1 MKVYRAQK
9 NITVQVQP
17 GTKHPETTAFL
28 DAEKN
33 PILFS
38 VKFEDYAAKV
48 IEPVGKY
55 MIAENLAYPSL
66 AAARDAEPRVVV
78 PEYA

>member
-1 MKVYRAQK
+1 MKVYRTQK

-17 GTKHPETTAFL
+17 GTKHPETAAFL

-38 VKFEDYAAKV
+38 VLFENNVAKV

-55 MIAENLAYPSL
+55 MIAEKLAYPSL
-66 AAARDAEPRVVV
+66 TAAMDAEPRIVV